1 MTQLAKAQL
10 WLRALCAMEEDT
22 EAALPVLRVT
32 GDEDGAQES
41 WNLVPLAGKK
51 QYRLLS
57 S

>member
-1 MTQLAKAQL
+1 
-10 WLRALCAMEEDT
+10 MEEDT